1 MRFSLQ
7 RFKAAVRVDQRFRID
22 LSSLAIGLQSVAA
35 VSEPTA
41 NVNAIVSF
49 GGFLLSRSLHS
60 SSRLLTWLGA
70 NVRSCDWVYTE
81 SSFRPRSWLPN
92 CHPLLQL

>member
-7 RFKAAVRVDQRFRID
+7 RFKAAERVDQLFRID
-22 LSSLAIGLQSVAA
+22 LSSLAIGLLSVA
-35 VSEPTA
+35 VMSEPIT
-41 NVNAIVSF
+41 NVKTIVSF

-70 NVRSCDWVYTE
+70 NVRSCDSVSTE
-81 SSFRPRSWLPN
+81 SCFRPRSWLPN
-92 CHPLLQL
+92 RHPLLQF